1 MEPDHLTDPN
11 GQPAGEALGRRG
23 ATLQN
28 VSNAMVGLY
37 KEQFGRGPTKV
48 RSHFA
53 GPDTLVCV
61 LEDSFTPAERNL
73 AAMGETQRLR
83 DVRLFF
89 QHATEHEFRS
99 AVEEITG
106 RGVISFISG
115 IDADTDISAEVFI
128 LKPA

>member
-1 MEPDHLTDPN
+1 MEPNHLTDLD
-11 GQPAGEALGRRG
+11 GQPGGAGLGRRG
-23 ATLQN
+23 AMLQD
-28 VSNAMVGLY
+28 VSNAMVHLY

-53 GPDTLVCV
+53 GPDTLICV

-73 AAMGETQRLR
+73 AAMGEAQRLR

-89 QHATEHEFRS
+89 QHATEREFRR
-99 AVEEITG
+99 VIEEITG